1 MPYCPKCDM
10 EFVEGVT
17 ICTDC
22 GSPLLASREEA
33 ELQKAEEPQWEA
45 QEQEPSACNNP
56 LKSQP
61 FTHTYVKKSQK
72 LEDMKA
78 SVSAFYLVGALLL
91 LASVVL
97 WSGILSINGIILKLL
112 VTVMGVGALVVGI
125 KTSSTAKA
133 LVSQVTEEDENTNS
147 LISWFLSSYTGSQLD
162 DKLQEENQELSPEE
176 LSLKR
181 FELIQDL
188 LITHHDL
195 ADQSYVEFLSE
206 EIYNR
211 LYEE

>member
-1 MPYCPKCDM
+1 
-10 EFVEGVT
+10 
-17 ICTDC
+17 
-22 GSPLLASREEA
+22 
-33 ELQKAEEPQWEA
+33 
-45 QEQEPSACNNP
+45 
-56 LKSQP
+56 
-61 FTHTYVKKSQK
+61 
-72 LEDMKA
+72 
-78 SVSAFYLVGALLL
+78 
-91 LASVVL
+91 
-97 WSGILSINGIILKLL
+97 
-112 VTVMGVGALVVGI
+112 MGVGALVVGI

-133 LVSQVTEEDENTNS
+133 MVSQVTEEDENTNS